1 MRSTGIFTAS
11 AQNPSGNGVLL
22 AGQSGLQYVQLNS
35 LNPLQITHDPLSS
48 IEFNAPTSKDD
59 LQTTITALCWRP
71 DSACINVAFSNG
83 QIDEISPSLSAFQY
97 CGADVNNVA
106 PNKAQLRLKGFQSK
120 NNQFAEGILELTCSQ
135 SSEIQRIRSNS
146 KAVFTQCQ
154 KSGHWAKN
162 LYVYAIGDR
171 SICVYSFD
179 TDIAVE
185 IPIQLQQNDK
195 LFFDVGVKHVIVQ
208 ANMQM
213 GEFTVV
219 KLPQNSQQQLI
230 VYSTIR

>member
-1 MRSTGIFTAS
+1 M
-11 AQNPSGNGVLL
+11 
-22 AGQSGLQYVQLNS
+22 
-35 LNPLQITHDPLSS
+35 
-48 IEFNAPTSKDD
+48 
-59 LQTTITALCWRP
+59 
-71 DSACINVAFSNG
+71 
-83 QIDEISPSLSAFQY
+83 
-97 CGADVNNVA
+97 
-106 PNKAQLRLKGFQSK
+106 
-120 NNQFAEGILELTCSQ
+120 LELTCAQ

-154 KSGHWAKN
+154 KSGQWAKN

-213 GEFTVV
+213 GEFTVI
-219 KLPQNSQQQLI
+219 KLPQNAQQQLI
-230 VYSTIR
+230 VYSTIRQCSYASASLISCSPQQSVSGQ